1 MVRNQFDDKYTK
13 IDQNHTVS
21 IKFRIEGRK
30 LDTTKILN
38 GLKMFITSL
47 KFRDKYTKIDEKRT
61 VSSLKWT
68 RPKILD
74 GRKNGRD
81 T

>member
-1 MVRNQFDDKYTK
+1 MD
-13 IDQNHTVS
+13 S
-21 IKFRIEGRK
+21 K
-30 LDTTKILN
+30 LDVTKILD

-47 KFRDKYTKIDEKRT
+47 KFGDKYTKMDEKRT
-61 VSSLKWT
+61 VSNLKWT

-81 T
+81 S